1 VRYCTNC
8 GNPLAGTPRFC
19 TRCGAQVSQA
29 AELELPAPEA
39 TPLSFDRLAPEAT
52 PPAFEPPAQAASPVF
67 ESSPQEAP
75 PPVFEPS
82 AERAPPWMFKSPAPE
97 EATQAFDSRWP
108 GEGPQ
113 PGLGAV
119 QPPTVDLPPAEARPW
134 PVPPGPPPG
143 NPPRSTSKI
152 IAVIAGALILVAGG
166 GLAAWTFLG
175 HHSERSAGPLRG
187 GALTHRPKGAAPSQ
201 SPQAST
207 PSPAPSPSQ
216 TPPSTTGVVT
226 IAPGVSQQ
234 SDAAQVASF
243 LQTFFTAINNHNYDQ
258 YVLLL
263 QPRLRP
269 TVAQF
274 NSGYRGTRDVNATLT
289 GLTTTAGGVAAT
301 VTFTSHQPADNSA
314 THTACT
320 DWNVTMY
327 LQLRGNGYRRVSA
340 PPGYH
345 AHYVPCS

>member
-1 VRYCTNC
+1 MGYCTNC

-19 TRCGAQVSQA
+19 TRCGAPVRPA
-29 AELELPAPEA
+29 AEPELPAPEA
-39 TPLSFDRLAPEAT
+39 TPLAFERRAPEAT
-52 PPAFEPPAQAASPVF
+52 PPASEPPAQAASPVF

-75 PPVFEPS
+75 PPAFEPP

-97 EATQAFDSRWP
+97 AAPQAFDSPWP

-113 PGLGAV
+113 PGLGVV

-152 IAVIAGALILVAGG
+152 VALVAGVLILAAGG

-175 HHSERSAGPLRG
+175 HHSVRSAGPLHG
-187 GALTHRPKGAAPSQ
+187 GALSHPGKSAAPSQ

-216 TPPSTTGVVT
+216 TSPSSPGAVT

-234 SDAAQVASF
+234 PGAAQVASF
-243 LQTFFTAINNHNYDQ
+243 VQTYFTAINNHNYGQ
-258 YVLLL
+258 YIALL

-274 NSGYRGTRDVNATLT
+274 NSGYRGTSDSNATLT
-289 GLTTTAGGVAAT
+289 ALSTTANGVAAT
-301 VTFTSHQPADNSA
+301 VTFTSHQPANNSA

-320 DWNVTMY
+320 DWNITMY
-327 LQLRGNGYRRVSA
+327 LQSRGSGYRRVSA